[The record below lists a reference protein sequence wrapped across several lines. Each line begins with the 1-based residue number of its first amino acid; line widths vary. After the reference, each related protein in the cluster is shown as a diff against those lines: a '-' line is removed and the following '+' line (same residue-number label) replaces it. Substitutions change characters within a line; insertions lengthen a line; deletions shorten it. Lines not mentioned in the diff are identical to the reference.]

1 LNQSVRVVE
10 NNKTTEIALDFG
22 SNSRR
27 PGVFIPFVFT
37 RRGNAEV
44 EPKDN
49 QDWGIY
55 FFHGP

>member
-1 LNQSVRVVE
+1 ME
-10 NNKTTEIALDFG
+10 NNKTTEITLDFG

-44 EPKDN
+44 EPKDK

-55 FFHGP
+55 FFHGPKTASH